1 MTNRKAIIQHSEMNE
16 SMEEEAV
23 QTAAFALSQKQS
35 DKDIASYM
43 KQEFDKKYKPEWS
56 CVVGRDFGRLVC
68 LYSYTCLS
76 RYVVIF
82 CPTY

>member
-1 MTNRKAIIQHSEMNE
+1 MNE

-56 CVVGRDFGRLVC
+56 CVVGRDFGSFVMHQPENIIYFYLGNRAFLLFKSV
-68 LYSYTCLS
+68 
-76 RYVVIF
+76 
-82 CPTY
+82 